1 MRMDT
6 SLGLSRTES
15 ITEIATH
22 GKKAEQLGF
31 DAIWAS
37 ETRHD
42 PFLQLALVAA
52 HTKSIKL
59 GTNIA
64 LAFPRSPTTLAY
76 TAWDLQR
83 MSQGRFILG
92 LGTQIKAHIERR
104 FGMVWDRPT
113 ARLRE
118 YILALRHIW
127 ECWQTGAKLN
137 FRGEFFTLTLMSPF
151 FNPGP
156 ISPNEH
162 PNIPIY
168 IAGVNEKLC
177 QLAGELCEGFHVHPF
192 HTPKYLSEF
201 VLPHIETGLR
211 VSGRARS
218 HIQLA
223 SSVFV
228 VAGDDA
234 AERAKNR
241 EAVRQQVSFYAST
254 PSYHIVFALHG
265 WQAIATQLS
274 ALAARGKWDEMPTL
288 ISDEMLTEFAVEGTW
303 AQLPALLRIRY
314 TGLLDRI
321 SLYLEGGTDEALKVL
336 IKGM

>member
-1 MRMDT
+1 MIIDT
-6 SLGLSRTES
+6 NLGMNLSGYAL
-15 ITEIATH
+15 EIA
-22 GKKAEQLGF
+22 GRGIKAEQLGF
-31 DAIWAS
+31 DTIWAS
-37 ETRHD
+37 ETQHD

-83 MSQGRFILG
+83 MSQGRFMLG
-92 LGTQIKAHIERR
+92 LGTQVKSHIERR
-104 FGMVWDRPT
+104 FGMAWDRPM

-118 YILALRHIW
+118 YVLALRHIW
-127 ECWQTGAKLN
+127 QCWQTGDKLN
-137 FRGEFFTLTLMSPF
+137 FRGQFFTLTLMSPF

-156 ISPNEH
+156 NTH
-162 PNIPIY
+162 PDIPIY
-168 IAGVNEKLC
+168 IAGVNAQLC

-201 VLPHIETGLR
+201 VLPHIETGLLT
-211 VSGRARS
+211 SGRARN

-223 SSVFV
+223 SSVFAV
-228 VAGDDA
+228 VGDDA

-241 EAVRQQVSFYAST
+241 ETVRQQVSFYAST

-265 WQAIATQLS
+265 WESIATQLS
-274 ALAARGKWDEMPTL
+274 ALAARGKWDEMPKL

-303 AQLPALLRIRY
+303 AQLPILLRERY
-314 TGLLDRI
+314 NGLLDRI
-321 SLYLEGGTDEALKVL
+321 SLYHEGGTDEALKSL
-336 IKGM
+336 IRHL